1 MTMAMIVVKGD
12 DDDDDDDDGIDSRTH
27 TCTDKL

>member
-1 MTMAMIVVKGD
+1 MTMAMIVVKD